1 MAKNYRVTGSF
12 QMGSKKA
19 HFAKDFAVE
28 SPQKAREH
36 AYSEFG
42 SRHHVKRREIWIEK
56 VEEVKATEAT
66 RGRSE

>member
-1 MAKNYRVTGSF
+1 MAKNYRVSGSF

-19 HFAKDFAVE
+19 HFEKDFTVE
-28 SPQKAREH
+28 SPQKARER